1 MEKLLNEQTTR
12 RGKDSLSDLDIA
24 AECADHLDAGL
35 KTTSDTL
42 MFALWALSLPCHQ
55 QYQQR
60 LAAEVDTMK
69 QLASDMADKELSLP
83 ADMCDHLP
91 FLDAVIKET
100 LRLYAPIPASQPRT
114 SSRDMTVDGYLL
126 PAGTVV
132 SCQAYSLHR
141 NPDVFRHPYKF
152 EPDRWLADDDEIAEM
167 RRWWWPFSSG
177 GRMCVGMQ

>member
-1 MEKLLNEQTTR
+1 VEESP
-12 RGKDSLSDLDIA
+12 SLIWTSQQNV
-24 AECADHLDAGL
+24 ADHLDAGL

-42 MFALWALSLPCHQ
+42 MFALWALSLPGHQ

-60 LAAEVDTMK
+60 LTAEVDSVK
-69 QLASDMADKELSLP
+69 DSPSDMADKGSTSP
-83 ADMCDHLP
+83 ADLCGRLP
-91 FLDAVIKET
+91 FLDTVIKEI

-114 SSRDMTVDGYLL
+114 SSRDMTVDGYLV

-141 NPDVFRHPYKF
+141 NPEVFRHPHKF
-152 EPDRWLADDDEIAEM
+152 NPDRWLAGDAEVAEM